1 MGDSRR
7 RGRLI
12 SAQDKRETIDLIDE
26 SQLSGARLKPACE
39 LLGIDIR
46 TLQRWR
52 LDPTLED
59 KRCGPINGPANKLT
73 TAERK
78 NVLAIAN
85 SPEYRDQPP
94 SQIVPLLA
102 DQGTYVCSEATMYR
116 ILHENDMVQHRSKS
130 RPKTH
135 TKPSALVATK
145 PNQLWSWD
153 ITFML
158 SDIRG
163 KFYYLYMF
171 MDIYSRK
178 IVGFDVFEEQTA
190 EHAVQVVSNAYC
202 TEGLHAGDVTL
213 HSDNGGPMKGSMM
226 LATLQ
231 RLGIIPSFSRPSV
244 SDDNPFSEALFKT
257 LKYCP
262 QYPSKPFESL
272 IAARAWVESF
282 VNWYN
287 NVHHH
292 SGINF
297 VTPGE
302 RHAGKDTAI
311 LANRAHVYALA
322 RHQNPNRWSGSMR
335 NWEQI
340 ASVYLNAKHNQKAAA

>member
-1 MGDSRR
+1 LGTNR

-12 SAQDKRETIDLIDE
+12 TAQDKQETINLIIE
-26 SQLSGARLKPACE
+26 AQRAGARLEPACE
-39 LLGIDIR
+39 LLDIDIR

-52 LDPTLED
+52 QSPDLED
-59 KRCGPINGPANKLT
+59 NRRGPINGPANKLT
-73 TAERK
+73 ATERAH
-78 NVLAIAN
+78 VVEVAN
-85 SPEYRDQPP
+85 SLEYRDQPP
-94 SQIVPLLA
+94 SQIVPRLA
-102 DQGTYVCSEATMYR
+102 DVGSYICSESTMYR
-116 ILHENDMVQHRSKS
+116 ILHENNMVQHRGAS

-135 TKPSALVATK
+135 NKPSALKATA

-153 ITFML
+153 ITFMQ
-158 SDIRG
+158 SNIRG

-190 EHAVQVVSNAYC
+190 ELAATVVSQAYSA
-202 TEGLHAGDVTL
+202 EGLRIGDVIL

-231 RLGIIPSFSRPSV
+231 RLGIVPSFSRPSV
-244 SDDNPFSEALFKT
+244 SDDNPYSESLFKT

-272 IAARAWVESF
+272 EAAKAWVVAF

-287 NVHHH
+287 NVHQH

-297 VTPGE
+297 VTPSA
-302 RHAGKDTAI
+302 RHAGYDTNI
-311 LANRAHVYALA
+311 LAKRANVYELA
-322 RHQNPNRWSGSMR
+322 RQQNPNRWSGNVR
-335 NWEQI
+335 NWKQD
-340 ASVYLNAKHNQKAAA
+340 AVVYLNAKHANKTAA